1 MKNNNPFNLMFG
13 KAPNSII
20 ERYSQYQEIINTF
33 NMNNPTT
40 YAYIITGIRGSG
52 KTVLLRKIAEEL
64 RQRKEWI
71 VIDGNSQDELIG
83 PLSKKLIFEGKKIK
97 IIS

>member
-13 KAPNSII
+13 KAPYSII

-40 YAYIITGIRGSG
+40 YAILLL
-52 KTVLLRKIAEEL
+52 VLEDL
-64 RQRKEWI
+64 
-71 VIDGNSQDELIG
+71 V
-83 PLSKKLIFEGKKIK
+83 KLYYFEK
-97 IIS
+97 